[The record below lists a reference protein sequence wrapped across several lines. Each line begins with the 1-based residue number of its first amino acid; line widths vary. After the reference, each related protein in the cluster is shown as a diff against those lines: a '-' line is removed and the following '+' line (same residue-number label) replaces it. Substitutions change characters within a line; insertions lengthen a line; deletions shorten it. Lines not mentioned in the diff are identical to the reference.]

1 MCHLWFW
8 GISRSEMVEWLGAGW
23 DLPEG
28 LVPGAVPSEGQAA
41 ACGHAEG
48 PGMAAGMTGC
58 WRNFGGSVCKWLGCQ
73 GIPVVLMAIQ
83 GKGQIAVDDQRLLR
97 YGVRVVEGRQARGRV
112 AKIVDKLS
120 KLSIDFCQ
128 IPNGT
133 T

>member
-1 MCHLWFW
+1 VCHLWFW

-28 LVPGAVPSEGQAA
+28 LVLGAVPSEGQAA
-41 ACGHAEG
+41 ACSHTEG

-83 GKGQIAVDDQRLLR
+83 GKGQIAVDDQW
-97 YGVRVVEGRQARGRV
+97 GVQRMVEVAAIWCSGGGGAAGKGRGR
-112 AKIVDKLS
+112 KDCRQTEQIVD
-120 KLSIDFCQ
+120 
-128 IPNGT
+128 
-133 T
+133 